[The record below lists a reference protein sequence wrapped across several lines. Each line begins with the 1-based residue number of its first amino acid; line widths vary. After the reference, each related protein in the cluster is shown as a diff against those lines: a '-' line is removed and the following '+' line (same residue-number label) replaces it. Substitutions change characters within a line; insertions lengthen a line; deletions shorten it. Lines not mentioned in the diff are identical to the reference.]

1 MTVVSVDSSTTS
13 TALVLPFEVASARTA
28 RRRLSA
34 DLRAAGIASDAVHDA
49 VLVLSEL
56 VGNALRHARP
66 LPTGALRVTWRRRP
80 RQQLEVSVT
89 DGGGPT
95 EPRPLELPASALGGR
110 GLAIVDDLSARWGVR
125 RGDRTTTVYA
135 VLDLTHES
143 ALAPGRH

>member
-1 MTVVSVDSSTTS
+1 MTVVSVGSSTTS

-28 RRRLSA
+28 RRRLAA

-66 LPTGALRVTWRRRP
+66 LPAGALRVTWRRRP
-80 RQQLEVSVT
+80 HQVEVSVT

-135 VLDLTHES
+135 VLDLTDES
-143 ALAPGRH
+143 DLAPGRT

>member
-1 MTVVSVDSSTTS
+1 MTVVSVESSTSS
-13 TALVLPFEVASARTA
+13 TALVLPFEVASARAA
-28 RRRLSA
+28 RRRLAA
-34 DLRAAGIASDAVHDA
+34 DLRAAGIASDEVHDA

-66 LPTGALRVTWRRRP
+66 LPAGALRVTWRRHPHR
-80 RQQLEVSVT
+80 LEVSVT

-135 VLDLTHES
+135 VLDLT
-143 ALAPGRH
+143 PGTSRT